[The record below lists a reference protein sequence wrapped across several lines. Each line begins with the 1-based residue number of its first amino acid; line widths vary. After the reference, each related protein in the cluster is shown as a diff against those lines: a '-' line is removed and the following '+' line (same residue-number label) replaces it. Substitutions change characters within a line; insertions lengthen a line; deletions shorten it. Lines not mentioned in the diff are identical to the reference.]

1 MPADRR
7 LSHLTDPDERL
18 QVARIL
24 DLADRSARVKDVCLS
39 GFCSPRILLLAE
51 GVLRGMRDVR
61 WIADGGYP
69 EAERKRLI
77 TMPDYA
83 TEKPDFE
90 LAFLRLEPVS
100 DGTFSH
106 RDVLGAILGLGLDR
120 ERIGD
125 IVLEGRGATV
135 VVEQALETF
144 LQNELRQAGRI
155 RLKVVAAESVP
166 EGDGPTEDLTITVS
180 SLRLD
185 TLLSRGCSLSRNEAE
200 KLIRNDRVQLNW
212 KVERRP
218 DVSVTEGDLVSCRGF
233 GRFRVLR
240 MIGMSK
246 KGKHRIAIRK
256 YL

>member
-7 LSHLTDPDERL
+7 LSHLTDPDERM
-18 QVARIL
+18 QVAKIL
-24 DLADRSARVKDVCLS
+24 DMADRSARTKDVCLS
-39 GFCSPRILLLAE
+39 GFFSPRILLLAE
-51 GVLRGMRDVR
+51 GVLRGMRDIR

-77 TMPDYA
+77 TMPDFA
-83 TEKPDFE
+83 SEEPDFE
-90 LAFLRLEPVS
+90 ISFLRLEPVS

-106 RDVLGAILGLGLDR
+106 RDVLGAILGLGLVR

-125 IVLEGRGATV
+125 IVMEGPGATV
-135 VVEQALETF
+135 VVDQTLSTF

-155 RLKVVAAESVP
+155 RLSVSPTEAVP
-166 EGDGPTEDLTITVS
+166 EAEGRTEDLTITVS
-180 SLRLD
+180 SPRLD
-185 TLLSRGCSLSRNEAE
+185 ALLSRGCALSRAEAE

-218 DVSVTEGDLVSCRGF
+218 DVAVMDGDLVSCRGY
-233 GRFRVLR
+233 GRFRVLEQL
-240 MIGMSK
+240 GMSK